1 VLSAARSTPR
11 ELLLCALLH
20 QKLARIEHL
29 WPATL
34 ALALD
39 ERAPPSVRAPAL
51 EALAGSRRFVD
62 ASALIDALHAPREVL
77 RRSAALALG
86 EVRDDRTTQALID
99 LLERENDPLTRGF
112 ASRSLGRQAQPAG
125 VEVLL
130 AQRLTAGDAQQPWTW
145 LGLGVAARAGI
156 ARARAGLLTQ
166 ARPRARA
173 DEQAAQFLAIGLARQ
188 VGAFAVL
195 DRGSSTLTSA
205 LVRPFAA
212 EGLGLLATTPACA
225 LLRERIATEQDPVS
239 LAMLGLSLSR
249 LGVSANAP
257 ALLDVWRRCRQPGAR
272 RLAMRCLAAHG
283 SVPALRALLEIA
295 ATPSFDAGQRGA
307 ALEGASAVLTL
318 RPLGRLSPIGRN
330 ANFLLFE
337 DWMLEI
343 VCAEL

>member
-1 VLSAARSTPR
+1 LLAVLADSRNTALERGFALIALSQCRSEPVDLVVDHALRDVLSAARSTPR

-112 ASRSLGRQAQPAG
+112 ASLSLGRQAQPAG

-145 LGLGVAARAGI
+145 LGLGVAARAGN

-212 EGLGLLATTPACA
+212 EGLGLLATTGIVPRSHIRRPFVIKNGRKQVRPFGHCDVAGLSA
-225 LLRERIATEQDPVS
+225 HGVAIEVDLVELDIAELDHGFYGVDDII
-239 LAMLGLSLSR
+239 LGLPRGIGIGSR
-249 LGVSANAP
+249 RVRWWVGV
-257 ALLDVWRRCRQPGAR
+257 
-272 RLAMRCLAAHG
+272 
-283 SVPALRALLEIA
+283 
-295 ATPSFDAGQRGA
+295 
-307 ALEGASAVLTL
+307 
-318 RPLGRLSPIGRN
+318 
-330 ANFLLFE
+330 
-337 DWMLEI
+337 
-343 VCAEL
+343 